1 MGDLT
6 LGVLDCLLQVCSSL
20 MLKGVL
26 SHVGSKEADLEASLP
41 ACGLPSS
48 QEMRMELE
56 KLVDLSEPGEVPGKK
71 SLQGFTACHY
81 K

>member
-6 LGVLDCLLQVCSSL
+6 LGVFDCLLHIYVIL
-20 MLKGVL
+20 LNFKPGFIL
-26 SHVGSKEADLEASLP
+26 SCVGSKEGDLEASLP

-56 KLVDLSEPGEVPGKK
+56 KLVDLQEPGEVPGKK
-71 SLQGFTACHY
+71 I
-81 K
+81 